1 MKKHKFTYEKSGVN
15 INAADNFVKFISN
28 ISTKNKGNK
37 KFKNIGGF
45 GSISNIPKILDNQ
58 KLWLALMELAQK

>member
-45 GSISNIPKILDNQ
+45 SSISNIPK
-58 KLWLALMELAQK
+58 KY